1 MRIFLTRSFAWTVFC
16 CLLHGIS
23 GCSTA
28 LVNVNTLDMASTVDD
43 IATRQI
49 IFNLTKIKI
58 NEHALPT
65 QVQITGGS
73 VVAKTSVTPTLTT
86 PLSSALTTTN
96 QLQKAVAPTGTTNT
110 SLNSGVALS
119 PNIGLNVA
127 GLAENDNTWTIV
139 SVQEPGQIRRL
150 RYLYEYATGHITA
163 RELVCRYEVPEK
175 AEKATTADPLSPDK
189 KPNSVKPSPPAP
201 SKKITYLRSGCRG
214 YFATFEK
221 QRPNVPDGDRFL
233 YQKLGKNPDPAFLA
247 LPGCVICAIPFGQP
261 PKVLAQ
267 SYTGNLNTG
276 IDIGKKKLGYSEGKY
291 SDEVTPFP
299 DQSDKR
305 DFQQIVLKLE
315 IAPYCDKTDFDYKE
329 KKTTECANGKDDDKV
344 DWLSI
349 VPFGSPAP
357 SGNVKRVGGA
367 NGQDVYI
374 HLDRDGSNKFSEF
387 MLAITE
393 ATLVANDKDKVSPQ
407 PPTFVVLP

>member
-65 QVQITGGS
+65 HVQITGGS

-127 GLAENDNTWTIV
+127 GLAENDNTWTIA

-163 RELVCRYEVPEK
+163 RELICRYEVPEK
-175 AEKATTADPLSPDK
+175 VGKVPTPDPAAAEKPA
-189 KPNSVKPSPPAP
+189 KPAKLKPPAP
-201 SKKITYLRSGCRG
+201 STKITYLRSGC
-214 YFATFEK
+214 YSYNATFEK
-221 QRPNVPDGDRFL
+221 QRPNVPDGDHFL
-233 YQKLGKNPDPAFLA
+233 YQKLGRNPDPAFLA
-247 LPGCVICAIPFGQP
+247 LPGCVICALPFGQP
-261 PKVLAQ
+261 PKELAQ
-267 SYTGNLNTG
+267 NYSGDLNTG
-276 IDIGKKKLGYSEGKY
+276 KYNGQKKLGYSEGKY
-291 SDEVTPFP
+291 SDVVTPFP
-299 DQSDKR
+299 DHSAKK
-305 DFQQIVLKLE
+305 DFQQIVLKFE
-315 IAPYCDKTDFDYKE
+315 ISPYCDKNDSDFK
-329 KKTTECANGKDDDKV
+329 ANKAKVCTNALFDDKI

-349 VPFGSPAP
+349 VPFASPAP
-357 SGNVKRVGGA
+357 SGNVKRVGSA